1 MCITRA
7 ECPSLF
13 IQDSITATPKLYTSI
28 DRLKEKIKF
37 TQAAIMMSQSMKEF
51 RASSRFN
58 VETDI
63 QINGVPRYTLY
74 VIDSGDKSTLSKK

>member
-1 MCITRA
+1 
-7 ECPSLF
+7 
-13 IQDSITATPKLYTSI
+13 
-28 DRLKEKIKF
+28 
-37 TQAAIMMSQSMKEF
+37 MMSQSMKEF

-74 VIDSGDKSTLSKK
+74 VIDSGDKSILSKK